1 MSTLPSWRVTVL
13 IKQDHVPRDPSKVS
27 LHEGFQELPTIY
39 GLHGVTEAHVAWAQ
53 RHLHVVEAVRHRV
66 YRVDYEAHLGVLH
79 VLCSQSH
86 LACRGAAQSG
96 WLVHGAEIPSAL
108 QTSIGGLGINR
119 GKSLFK
125 CLKQLIADALI
136 GTHIDHVKKK
146 KKEE

>member
-39 GLHGVTEAHVAWAQ
+39 GLHGVAEAHVAWAQ

-66 YRVDYEAHLGVLH
+66 YCIDYKAHLGVLNM
-79 VLCSQSH
+79 LRPQSH
-86 LACRGAAQSG
+86 LAWRGTSQNG
-96 WLVHGAEIPSAL
+96 WLVHGAEILSDL
-108 QTSIGGLGINR
+108 QTSVGGLVING

-125 CLKQLIADALI
+125 CLKQLIADALTS
-136 GTHIDHVKKK
+136 THTDDVKKK
-146 KKEE
+146 RKE